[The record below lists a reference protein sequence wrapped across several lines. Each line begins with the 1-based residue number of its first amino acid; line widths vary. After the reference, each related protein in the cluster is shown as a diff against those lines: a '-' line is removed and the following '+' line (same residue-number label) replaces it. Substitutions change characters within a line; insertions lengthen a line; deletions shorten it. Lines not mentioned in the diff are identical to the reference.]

1 MNPLDLIKN
10 ITPLKKEVSSGWA
23 TFWALIFGGVGLGI
37 YVRVSTDEWSGAD
50 FLLPI
55 IFAVGL
61 RLLSLPAGGAAA
73 VGATEDDDR
82 IYFGNVG
89 GAIAAGVCFAIV
101 LAAIGLGIYW
111 IVSS

>member
-1 MNPLDLIKN
+1 MNTILATSNSWINGNALWKICVIGLIC
-10 ITPLKKEVSSGWA
+10 GA
-23 TFWALIFGGVGLGI
+23 GLP
-37 YVRVSTDEWSGAD
+37 A
-50 FLLPI
+50 

-61 RLLSLPAGGAAA
+61 RLLGLPAGGSVRAS
-73 VGATEDDDR
+73 EDDDR

-89 GAIAAGVCFAIV
+89 GAIGAGFCFAIV

>member
-1 MNPLDLIKN
+1 MKAVLAISDTWINLNALWKICVIGLIA
-10 ITPLKKEVSSGWA
+10 GA
-23 TFWALIFGGVGLGI
+23 GLP
-37 YVRVSTDEWSGAD
+37 V
-50 FLLPI
+50 

-61 RLLSLPAGGAAA
+61 RLLSLPAGGAGA
-73 VGATEDDDR
+73 VRASEDDDR